1 MHACQFICVCVLKS
15 SHSPRL
21 RLEEDVVEDNI
32 VARIKLC
39 YGHFEVWSL
48 SHPSTQ
54 MSLKR
59 EQERAAILP

>member
-1 MHACQFICVCVLKS
+1 MATYSKNTFYKLCACQFICVCVLKS

-21 RLEEDVVEDNI
+21 RLEEDVVEDNM

-48 SHPSTQ
+48 
-54 MSLKR
+54 
-59 EQERAAILP
+59 